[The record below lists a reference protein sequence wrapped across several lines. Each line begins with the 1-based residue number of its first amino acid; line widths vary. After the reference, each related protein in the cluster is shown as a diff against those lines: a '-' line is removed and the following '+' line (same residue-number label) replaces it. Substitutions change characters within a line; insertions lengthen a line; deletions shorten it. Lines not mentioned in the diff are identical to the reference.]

1 MKLSYTADVK
11 WVTEIKNKITKSST
25 WEPNKEYQVA
35 LTLHGKKVFFCID
48 GKLLGEEEVLPTDE
62 TSLGPAHFCF
72 GACGQKG
79 RNEEREK
86 EDVNSQKM
94 LDQNSPVTVT
104 NVFLYNH
111 PLNFTEMTAIKDRVF
126 ISTRGP
132 ESVAGW
138 KNGEKANTTEHA
150 VVVSLS
156 SAGTVGV
163 CGCVRNVRPRF

>member
-1 MKLSYTADVK
+1 MRRHLGLHIFALAHVVK
-11 WVTEIKNKITKSST
+11 RGSMRRE
-25 WEPNKEYQVA
+25 
-35 LTLHGKKVFFCID
+35 
-48 GKLLGEEEVLPTDE
+48 
-62 TSLGPAHFCF
+62 
-72 GACGQKG
+72 
-79 RNEEREK
+79 EK

-94 LDQNSPVTVT
+94 LVQNSPVTVT